1 MTKEKEMIK
10 KIQVVFKNG
19 IVKDYFDVKK
29 FDITEFLDMPTIM
42 TKHYMGQQFLTIS
55 YEPYGSTIRE
65 ECYRLNDIASWSVD
79 KKVTE
84 EETND

>member
-10 KIQVVFKNG
+10 KIQIVFKNG
-19 IVKDYFDVKK
+19 VVQEYYNVKK

-42 TKHYMGQQFLTIS
+42 TSRYVGQQFLIIS
-55 YEPYGSTIRE
+55 YEPYGSAIKE
-65 ECYRLNDIASWSVD
+65 EHYRLNDIASWTVD
-79 KKVTE
+79 KELE